1 VPTSVNYR
9 NGDSRGGMAR
19 ARGPAELLHFQQRL
33 CGQSRAIGSGMILL
47 ITCVAKAQ
55 ECARALEEATL
66 EPVVVCTGLREAVG
80 QLQEKEFSAVVFDL
94 LLLDAQPDEGETV
107 LKYLG
112 SAVPVYLNF
121 AITGT
126 ARAARELRSALQRRK
141 REVLAAKSDAEQAL
155 HHQLKDT
162 LTALLLSCEMA
173 LQVPELPSQAA
184 TKMQAVEALAKE
196 VSAKLGKEI

>member
-1 VPTSVNYR
+1 MMEL
-9 NGDSRGGMAR
+9 DSRGGTAGDR
-19 ARGPAELLHFQQRL
+19 VPTEVPHFQRQV
-33 CGQSRAIGSGMILL
+33 CGQSRAICSGMILL

-55 ECARALEEATL
+55 ECAQALQEATN
-66 EPVVVCTGLREAVG
+66 EPIVVCSALQEAVR

-94 LLLDAQPDEGETV
+94 LLLDAQPGEGETV
-107 LKYLG
+107 FKHIG

-126 ARAARELRSALQRRK
+126 ARVTRELRSALQRRK
-141 REVLAAKSDAEQAL
+141 REMLAAKNDAEQAL
-155 HHQLKDT
+155 HHELKDT

-184 TKMQAVEALAKE
+184 TRMQAVETLARE
-196 VSAKLGKEI
+196 VSAKLGRAI

>member
-1 VPTSVNYR
+1 
-9 NGDSRGGMAR
+9 
-19 ARGPAELLHFQQRL
+19 
-33 CGQSRAIGSGMILL
+33 MILL
-47 ITCVAKAQ
+47 ITCIAKAQ
-55 ECARALEEATL
+55 ECAQALGEATL
-66 EPVVVCTGLREAVG
+66 EPVVVCTGLQEAVRE
-80 QLQEKEFSAVVFDL
+80 LQEKEFSAVVFDL
-94 LLLDAQPDEGETV
+94 LLLDAQPDESDTV

-141 REVLAAKSDAEQAL
+141 REVLAAKNDAEQAL
-155 HHQLKDT
+155 HHELKDT

-173 LQVPELPSQAA
+173 LQVPELPSLAA

-196 VSAKLGKEI
+196 VSAKLGRVI